1 MNRRAPRPLSL
12 ALATLSARLEPASK
26 LAAIQ
31 GCWETVV
38 GEAIAQRAQPVAER
52 SGVLEIAC
60 EDAVWAAELELMGP
74 QLVVALN
81 DAVGGAE
88 LRLVRVRADAARG
101 APRSPDFG

>member
-1 MNRRAPRPLSL
+1 MNRRAPRPLGL
-12 ALATLSARLEPASK
+12 ALATLNARLEPAST

-31 GCWETVV
+31 GSWGAVV
-38 GEAIAQRAQPVAER
+38 GEAIAQRAQPIAER

-74 QLVVALN
+74 QIVVALN

-88 LRLVRVRADAARG
+88 LRSVRVRADAARD
-101 APRSPDFG
+101 ASRSPDFG

>member
-1 MNRRAPRPLSL
+1 MNRRAPRPLGL
-12 ALATLSARLEPASK
+12 ALEALGARLAPPTT
-26 LAAIQ
+26 LAAVQ
-31 GCWETVV
+31 SCWNTVV
-38 GEAIAQRAQPVAER
+38 GGAIAERARPIAER

-81 DAVGGAE
+81 DAIGGAE
-88 LRLVRVRADAARG
+88 LRSLRVRADAARG